1 MEGTWRL
8 FQAKTT
14 RREAEFSDCTVHG
27 ARHRPRKRP
36 GRNLRFEGLPPAP
49 PSSQTNCSSS
59 PAGQTV
65 CELLLPVHRASNT
78 GNVSI
83 FRVAWD
89 RHELPIPQPCVARSR
104 SRGPNRRGTA
114 ACLLQVSSTLG
125 WILPVTGGGGGVWR
139 GVWRGVAGS
148 EPLNPFGPSGDN
160 VGFVL
165 PGWAGR
171 GRAGEIRS
179 R

>member
-8 FQAKTT
+8 FQARTT

-27 ARHRPRKRP
+27 ARHRPRKQP
-36 GRNLRFEGLPPAP
+36 GRNLCFEGLPPAL
-49 PSSQTNCSSS
+49 PSLQTNCSSS

-78 GNVSI
+78 GNLSI
-83 FRVAWD
+83 SRAAWD

-114 ACLLQVSSTLG
+114 ACLLQVSSNTLVR
-125 WILPVTGGGGGVWR
+125 ILPVTGGAGGGSGGGVACGGLR
-139 GVWRGVAGS
+139 TPK
-148 EPLNPFGPSGDN
+148 PL
-160 VGFVL
+160 
-165 PGWAGR
+165 WA
-171 GRAGEIRS
+171 
-179 R
+179 